1 MASIYICK
9 LQRQRQPRNACS
21 TAGSDVDARRRKRK
35 AIVRNFVDPL
45 RQNVK
50 YERHGGD
57 NDSDSDSDSDGG
69 RWEVGGDGGSSRL
82 HCHCRQRERKSSTGE
97 HPTKKLFSLLLL
109 LLFFLLLVLSA
120 VLLLK
125 VQIFFF

>member
-1 MASIYICK
+1 MASIYISK
-9 LQRQRQPRNACS
+9 LQRQPRNACS
-21 TAGSDVDARRRKRK
+21 NAGSDVDARRRKRK

-57 NDSDSDSDSDGG
+57 NDNHGGCGGGGGDGG
-69 RWEVGGDGGSSRL
+69 RWEAMAAAAAAATLSLPLKRAEKLPS
-82 HCHCRQRERKSSTGE
+82 GE
-97 HPTKKLFSLLLL
+97 HPTEKLFRLLLL
-109 LLFFLLLVLSA
+109 LLLLVLSA

-125 VQIFFF
+125 VTFFFRQS